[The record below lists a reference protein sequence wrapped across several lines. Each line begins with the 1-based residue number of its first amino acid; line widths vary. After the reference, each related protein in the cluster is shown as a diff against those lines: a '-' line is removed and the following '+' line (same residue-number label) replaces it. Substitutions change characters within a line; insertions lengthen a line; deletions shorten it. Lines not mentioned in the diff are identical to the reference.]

1 MNKKRTRL
9 EVIKDVLEVLQKFRQ
24 VKITHLIY
32 KANLSSNSIKPYL
45 EELLGNKLV
54 EEIIVKEKKDEK
66 KFFKLT
72 PKGSEFL
79 QEFNKIKIF
88 AESYGLQEEI

>member
-1 MNKKRTRL
+1 MNKKRNRF
-9 EVIKDVLEVLQKFRQ
+9 EMIKDILEILQKNRQ

-45 EELLGNKLV
+45 EELTKNNLIEQVEINQKRFFKITLKGNK
-54 EEIIVKEKKDEK
+54 
-66 KFFKLT
+66 
-72 PKGSEFL
+72 FL

-88 AESYGLQEEI
+88 AESYGLEEEI